1 MITLFKQPRIKFL
14 KYKYFAFALS
24 GAIILAGLLNMTV
37 GKGLKFGID
46 FTGGTFIR
54 IKFREPIKTE
64 EIRAKLSPMGLGDSI
79 IQEIEKGQREYQI
92 RTAGLIRRGEN
103 PAEEIETH
111 VIIGNMVVEALQKP
125 EDLAQLEKGLKDLNN
140 VDHKELANLLAQ
152 SFPEEAEEV
161 ARKIIELRDNKG
173 IIESFDDLKGLGL
186 KEEIIKFLQE
196 NSFLGSLCVLSRET
210 VGPQAGKE
218 LRKKAILATV
228 WALIGMLIYIAFR
241 FKVAYGVA
249 GVLTLIHDVL
259 VTLSIYSFTNREINL
274 PIIAAILT
282 LVGYSINDSIV
293 IFDRIRENLKILRKL
308 PLEELMNVSLNQTL
322 SRTVLTAGTTFMAVL
337 FLFLFGGKVINDFA
351 FTLLIGLIV
360 GTYSSIYQ
368 SCPIVLY
375 WQKIFAPKKRLK

>member
-1 MITLFKQPRIKFL
+1 MITLFKQPKIKFL
-14 KYKYFAFALS
+14 NYKYFAFALS
-24 GAIILAGLLNMTV
+24 GIIILAGLLNMTV

-54 IKFREPIKTE
+54 IKFREPIKIE
-64 EIRAKLSPMGLGDSI
+64 EIRAKLSPKGLGDSI

-92 RTAGLIRRGEN
+92 RTAGLIKRGEK
-103 PAEEIETH
+103 PGEEIETH

-125 EDLAQLEKGLKDLNN
+125 EDLAQLEKGLKDLNS
-140 VDHKELANLLAQ
+140 VDHNELVNLLAQ
-152 SFPEEAEEV
+152 GFPDEAEEI
-161 ARKIIELRDNKG
+161 ARKIIKLRDEKG
-173 IIESFDDLKGLGL
+173 IIESFDDLRGIGL

-228 WALIGMLIYIAFR
+228 WALIGMLIYIALR

-282 LVGYSINDSIV
+282 LVGYSINDTIV
-293 IFDRIRENLKILRKL
+293 IFDRVRENLKILRKL
-308 PLEELMNVSLNQTL
+308 PLEELMNVSINQTL
-322 SRTVLTAGTTFMAVL
+322 SRTILTAVTSLMAVL
-337 FLFLFGGKVINDFA
+337 LLFLFGGKVINDFA
-351 FTLLIGLIV
+351 FTLLIGLFV

-375 WQKIFAPKKRLK
+375 WHKIFAPRKRLK

>member
-1 MITLFKQPRIKFL
+1 MITLLKQPKIKFL
-14 KYKYFAFALS
+14 QYKYFAFALS
-24 GAIILAGLLNMTV
+24 GTIILAGLLNMTV

-64 EIRAKLSPMGLGDSI
+64 EIRAKLSPKGLGDSI

-92 RTAGLIRRGEN
+92 RTAGLIKRGEK
-103 PAEEIETH
+103 PGEEIETH

-125 EDLAQLEKGLKDLNN
+125 EDLAQLEKGLKDLNR
-140 VDHKELANLLAQ
+140 VDHKELVNLLAQ
-152 SFPEEAEEV
+152 GFPEEAEEI
-161 ARKIIELRDNKG
+161 ARKIIELRDKKG
-173 IIESFDDLKGLGL
+173 IIESFDDLRGLGL
-186 KEEIIKFLQE
+186 KEETIRFLQE
-196 NSFLGSLCVLSRET
+196 KSFLGSLCVLSRET

-228 WALIGMLIYIAFR
+228 WALLGMLIYIAFR

-282 LVGYSINDSIV
+282 LVGYSINDTIV
-293 IFDRIRENLKILRKL
+293 IFDRVRENLKILRKL
-308 PLEELMNVSLNQTL
+308 PLEELMNVSINQTL
-322 SRTVLTAGTTFMAVL
+322 SRTVLTAGTTFLAVL

-351 FTLLIGLIV
+351 FTLLVGLIV

>member
-24 GAIILAGLLNMTV
+24 GTIILAGLLNMTV

-140 VDHKELANLLAQ
+140 VDHKELVNLLAQ